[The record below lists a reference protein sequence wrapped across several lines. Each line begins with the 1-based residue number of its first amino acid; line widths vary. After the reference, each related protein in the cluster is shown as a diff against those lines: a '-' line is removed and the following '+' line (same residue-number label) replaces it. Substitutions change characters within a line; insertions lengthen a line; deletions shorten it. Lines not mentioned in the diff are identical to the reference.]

1 MQKKNTVAAD
11 LDFTDEEWESLKQLK
26 EDDMM
31 RGMTN
36 PSEEGNDNNNGGGL
50 GAKNGVNRG
59 KINVEAVWMHHFK
72 NLTLLPCV
80 GNMILL

>member
-1 MQKKNTVAAD
+1 MQKKNAVAAV

-36 PSEEGNDNNNGGGL
+36 SSEEGNDNNNGGGL
-50 GAKNGVNRG
+50 GADNGANG
-59 KINVEAVWMHHFK
+59 GEINEEAV
-72 NLTLLPCV
+72 
-80 GNMILL
+80 